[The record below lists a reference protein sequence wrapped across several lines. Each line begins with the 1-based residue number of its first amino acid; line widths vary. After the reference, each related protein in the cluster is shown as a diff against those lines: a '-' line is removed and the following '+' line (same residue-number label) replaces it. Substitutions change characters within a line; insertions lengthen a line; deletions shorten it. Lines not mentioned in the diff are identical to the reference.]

1 MENNVSI
8 IPAKIN
14 EKPLKLLGIISAV
27 VGIGYILYMII
38 NFFSN
43 NYSVDFG
50 EFAEVLIRNIFSHS
64 PFILFGVYALFFA
77 KKKINHPL
85 LWISYIVFAA
95 KRIIMFFEY
104 NGLKSMFTRPLFALE
119 EFFDGNLNMA
129 SVYLSWALDNWYYL
143 LAFIVSIVFIIDII
157 KNFQLAKVSKIL
169 AGVLLV
175 TFGLAE
181 LLVLPNTISFLFDD
195 GLKYA
200 LSNTIVLILNLAE
213 VVPFLLFW
221 FLVIKKGAKKIKL
234 APQPVAQPV
243 YQAPVQPVAQPV
255 YQQPVAQPMYQQPVQ
270 PVAQPVYQRPVQP
283 QFVTPVQAPV
293 IEDDKPTVMLRPEEN
308 FEKKLM
314 ELKKLRDAGIL
325 TDEDFEKKKTEIL
338 SRI

>member
-1 MENNVSI
+1 MENTNI

-14 EKPLKLLGIISAV
+14 EKPLKILGIISAV

-85 LWISYIVFAA
+85 LWISYIVFAV

-104 NGLKSMFTRPLFALE
+104 DGLRRMFTSSISALE
-119 EFFDGNLNMA
+119 ELFDVNLQMA
-129 SVYLSWALDNWYYL
+129 SIHLSVALDGWYYL
-143 LAFIVSIVFIIDII
+143 LAFLFSIVFIIDTI
-157 KNFQLAKVSKIL
+157 KNFQLAKASKIL

-175 TFGLAE
+175 TLGLAE

-195 GLKYA
+195 ELEYA
-200 LSNTIVLILNLAE
+200 FNNILVLILKLAE

-221 FLVIKKGAKKIKL
+221 ILVIKKGAKKIKL
-234 APQPVAQPV
+234 APQPMAQPV
-243 YQAPVQPVAQPV
+243 YQAPVQPVAQP
-255 YQQPVAQPMYQQPVQ
+255 M
-270 PVAQPVYQRPVQP
+270 YQRPVQP